1 MVIWLCHCTIHFIVY
16 YNLYIFVNLLSTA
29 GRRGV
34 DTGGGS
40 WVLGA
45 ELVAAFD
52 VMVAVGALFLWFI
65 HWGVAGLGILG
76 IPDMSLR
83 LSRSGSS
90 PGGMPMFNSGSPV
103 LQWGFKKL

>member
-1 MVIWLCHCTIHFIVY
+1 MLTYCP
-16 YNLYIFVNLLSTA
+16 LLEE
-29 GRRGV
+29 GGV
-34 DTGGGS
+34 ETGGGS

-52 VMVAVGALFLWFI
+52 VTVAVGALFLWFI
-65 HWGVAGLGILG
+65 HWGVACFGILG
-76 IPDMSLR
+76 IPDMSLG

-103 LQWGFKKL
+103 LEGDFKQLRTSDIFRMHIGRF